1 MGETTLKKLSTI
13 SNCSSN
19 LNTISDPVSIEN
31 DDSVSPLLDKD
42 FTEELYSIEQ
52 AILEEESNQE
62 EEIIGKPFLDNIEER
77 MVGESLKARLKYNK
91 SLPPRKT
98 IYNLYLKEKDV
109 IVHRS
114 EYLGTKPD
122 KEIRWAS

>member
-1 MGETTLKKLSTI
+1 MKKLSII
-13 SNCSSN
+13 SNYSSSSN
-19 LNTISDPVSIEN
+19 TTDLILTEQERLLKCDNNIT
-31 DDSVSPLLDKD
+31 PLLDKD

-91 SLPPRKT
+91 SLPPRET